1 MADRTFEVGDVVKHK
16 EQDIIGEILAINYYT
31 NEIVIRD
38 FDSEY
43 EAPDDQ
49 LVYRPG
55 ELETYKERIGG

>member
-1 MADRTFEVGDVVKHK
+1 MADRKFEVGDVVKHK
-16 EQDIIGEILAINYYT
+16 EQDIIGEILAIHHDT

-49 LVYRPG
+49 LVYRPD

>member
-16 EQDIIGEILAINYYT
+16 EQDIMGEILAIHHDT

-43 EAPDDQ
+43 ESPDDQ
-49 LVYRPG
+49 LVYRPD
-55 ELETYKERIGG
+55 ELENYKERIGA

>member
-1 MADRTFEVGDVVKHK
+1 MSDRTFEVGDVVKHK
-16 EQDIIGEILAINYYT
+16 EQDITGEILAIHYDT

-43 EAPDDQ
+43 KSPDDQ
-49 LVYRPG
+49 LVYRPD

>member
-1 MADRTFEVGDVVKHK
+1 MVKPK
-16 EQDIIGEILAINYYT
+16 EQDIIGEILAIHYDT

-49 LVYRPG
+49 LVYRPD